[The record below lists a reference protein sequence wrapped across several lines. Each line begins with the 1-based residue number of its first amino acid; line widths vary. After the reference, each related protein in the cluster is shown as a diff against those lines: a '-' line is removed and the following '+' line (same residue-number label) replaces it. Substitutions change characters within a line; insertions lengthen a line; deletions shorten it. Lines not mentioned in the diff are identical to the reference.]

1 MDIAVRQTI
10 INIGASYRFLKLA
23 IAFNSPFLKDYI
35 ESHKSYLDAYKKLTG
50 NDFVYPQGVRKL
62 I

>member
-1 MDIAVRQTI
+1 MDISVRQTI

-23 IAFNSPFLKDYI
+23 IAFNSPFLDDYI
-35 ESHKSYLDAYKKLTG
+35 KSHKAYLESYKTLTG
-50 NDFVYPQGVRKL
+50 EEFVYPDGIRKL